1 MDTNILNEMANDIA
15 VSRLV
20 QEGYEA
26 ELEALL
32 QKLPEYQDLVIKIEN
47 EKIRKKELNEK
58 LLEAMREAQLKSWK
72 TEVASFARAVRRSV
86 SIDPSYK
93 KKVENLLK
101 DGKEVEGFE
110 LKETE
115 YVSIRVNPTK

>member
-20 QEGYEA
+20 LEGYEK

-32 QKLPEYQDLVIKIEN
+32 QSIPEYQDLMVKITQA
-47 EKIRKKELNEK
+47 KATKSELSEK

-72 TEVASFARAVRRSV
+72 TEQANFARAVRRSV
-86 SIDPSYK
+86 SIDPNYK

-101 DGKEVEGFE
+101 QGEEVEGFE

-115 YVSIRVNPTK
+115 FISIRLNPKS

>member
-1 MDTNILNEMANDIA
+1 MEVNDLNEIANDIA

-20 QEGYEA
+20 QEGYEK

-32 QKLPEYQDLVIKIEN
+32 QSIPEYQELQIKLTQT
-47 EKIRKKELNEK
+47 KATKGELNEK

-72 TEVASFARAVRRSV
+72 TEQANFSRAVRRSV
-86 SIDPSYK
+86 SIDPNYK

-101 DGKEVEGFE
+101 QGEEVEGFE

-115 YVSIRVNPTK
+115 FISIRVNPTK

>member
-1 MDTNILNEMANDIA
+1 MDVQDLNEIANDIA

-20 QEGYEA
+20 LEGYEK

-32 QKLPEYQDLVIKIEN
+32 QSIPEYQDLMEKIEQ
-47 EKIRKKELNEK
+47 EKITKSFLNEK

-72 TEVASFARAVRRSV
+72 TEQANFARAVRRSV
-86 SIDPSYK
+86 SIDPNYK

-101 DGKEVEGFE
+101 QGEEVEGFE

-115 YVSIRVNPTK
+115 FISIRLNPKS